1 MKEEKNLKQEVVEGL
16 VREYGGEPKKWQ
28 YAKGKGYIDYY
39 GEIIKAEVHWFQEE
53 SVGRVKF
60 KIKEWLDDEN

>member
-28 YAKGKGYIDYY
+28 HAKGKGYIDYY